1 MTVSVIQAAWTVEF
15 EDSLRIGNQ
24 SEAGNNLQRV
34 CTKPEIYAL
43 INSSCIYYGT
53 AVIVV

>member
-15 EDSLRIGNQ
+15 EDSPRIGNQ
-24 SEAGNNLQRV
+24 SETGNNLQRV
-34 CTKPEIYAL
+34 CIKPEIYVL
-43 INSSCIYYGT
+43 INSTGIYYGT